1 MRLNNAYSKC
11 DIPSLSAGYNRYNI
25 GDTMIPYNIELQI
38 EGDTDKCGNYI
49 PRLCEFPFPEDSIMK
64 ARELEANRI
73 IQRSFVNSVKQSLIN
88 NN

>member
-11 DIPSLSAGYNRYNI
+11 DIPSLSAGYNRCNI
-25 GDTMIPYNIELQI
+25 GGTMIPYNILRQV
-38 EGDTDKCGNYI
+38 EGDTDKY
-49 PRLCEFPFPEDSIMK
+49 FPEDSIMK